1 MVKPK
6 TAILLPSLNR
16 PEKVVRCVNSL
27 RGTTDWRRVDIK
39 VMLDL
44 EDKASERALSGMPV
58 EVVFTTNRKGSIA
71 AWNEMLGLFNN
82 YSAYVAAADDL
93 VFHQGWY
100 AATMRTLQLLG
111 GDGMVGF
118 NDLHYDGDKEWS
130 THWLGTRD
138 FLINHNGGVIYAP
151 HYGSW
156 WCDPEVNDRARA
168 VGKYIWAKDAVVE
181 HVHPDWGKAT
191 VDQTYTEATK
201 YHAKDTET
209 YKTRKANGFPDDF
222 PPVLKRD

>member
-1 MVKPK
+1 MVNRK

-16 PEKVVRCVNSL
+16 PEQVVRCVNSL
-27 RGTTDWRRVDIK
+27 RGTTDWRLVDIK
-39 VMLDL
+39 VMIDLD
-44 EDKASERALSGMPV
+44 DKASEKALDGMPI
-58 EVVFTTNRKGSIA
+58 EVVYTTNKKGSIA
-71 AWNEMLGLFNN
+71 AWNEMLGLFDN
-82 YSAYVAAADDL
+82 YAAYVAAADDL

-100 AATMRTLQLLG
+100 AATMRALQLLG

-118 NDLHYDGDKEWS
+118 NDLHYDGEKEWA

-138 FLINHNGGVIYAP
+138 FLIDHNGGVIYAP

-168 VGKYIWAKDAVVE
+168 VGKYIWAKDAIVE
-181 HVHPDWGKAT
+181 HLHADYGKAEY
-191 VDQTYTEATK
+191 DPTYTNATK

-209 YKTRKANGFPDDF
+209 YKTRKAAGFPDDF
-222 PPVLKRD
+222 PPVLKRN